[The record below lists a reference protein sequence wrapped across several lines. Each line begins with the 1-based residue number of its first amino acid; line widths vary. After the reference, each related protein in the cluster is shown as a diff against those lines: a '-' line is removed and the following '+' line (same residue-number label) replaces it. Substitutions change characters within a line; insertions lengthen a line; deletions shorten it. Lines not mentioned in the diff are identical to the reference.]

1 MTAEV
6 RVETVVWEAGS
17 RQISTRVRTSEALHE
32 RAAELEEAIAQAS
45 SIAQES
51 LARVPR
57 RDGWQVSAMEVTF
70 GLTLAAEA
78 GVILSKAS
86 AEASFGVTLTVERV
100 PDERVPNEQVP
111 NQQVP
116 NERVPDERV
125 VARDAEN
132 PPGGRDTE
140 HRAQEPE
147 AENP

>member
-1 MTAEV
+1 MAAEV
-6 RVETVVWEAGS
+6 RVETVALEAGN
-17 RQISTRVRTSEALHE
+17 RRISARVRTSEALHE

-57 RDGWQVSAMEVTF
+57 RDGWQVSGMEVTF

-100 PDERVPNEQVP
+100 PEGRAPERDMEFPASEQGTEDP
-111 NQQVP
+111 AP
-116 NERVPDERV
+116 ERDTDDPAPE
-125 VARDAEN
+125 
-132 PPGGRDTE
+132 RDTE
-140 HRAQEPE
+140 
-147 AENP
+147 NP